1 MEEEEED
8 DDDDDDENIYLH
20 LLDYLRILYYVLS
33 LFKQRFLYRNE
44 AFDTY
49 NNTEILS
56 LLIMRERD
64 FNKLSEHVGTLKSI
78 YIVFCVKFP
87 S

>member
-1 MEEEEED
+1 M
-8 DDDDDDENIYLH
+8 
-20 LLDYLRILYYVLS
+20 DYFRIFYYVLP
-33 LFKQRFLYRNE
+33 LFVQKVFYRNE
-44 AFDTY
+44 AVVTY
-49 NNTEILS
+49 DNTEILS

-64 FNKLSEHVGTLKSI
+64 FNKLNEHVGTLKSI